1 MAHFYGSMQGGRRET
16 ETTRTGT
23 KASGISAHVRGWNV
37 GVSVS
42 LEHAGDHGPD
52 RPEGARA
59 AIGFT
64 SGSNG
69 SGMADDWAVLDIN
82 VVELNGLRDGTKR
95 LQIVDA

>member
-1 MAHFYGSMQGGRRET
+1 MAHFYGSMKGARG

-23 KASGISAHVRGWNV
+23 KNSGINAHVRGWDV

-42 LEHAGDHGPD
+42 LEQAKDH
-52 RPEGARA
+52 EGALA

-69 SGMADDWAVLDIN
+69 SGMADDWTILDIN
-82 VVELNGLRDGTKR
+82 VIELEGLRDGTKR